1 MHAAGNAAMQIT
13 AAVAAAAS
21 KGGEQQVTFAALS
34 LLES

>member
-13 AAVAAAAS
+13 AAAAAAS

>member
-13 AAVAAAAS
+13 AAAAAAAS